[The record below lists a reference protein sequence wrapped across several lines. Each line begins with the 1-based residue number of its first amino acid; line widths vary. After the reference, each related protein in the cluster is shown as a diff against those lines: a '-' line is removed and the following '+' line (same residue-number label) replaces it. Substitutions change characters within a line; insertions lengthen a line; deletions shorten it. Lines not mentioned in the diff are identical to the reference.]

1 MRQAALLIAVVWP
14 LAACS
19 QEPEVD
25 VKNAS
30 VGEVAQQVG
39 QAGTTESFV
48 RPGKWESSVQFVS
61 MDAPGMPESARSMIQ
76 QMNDRRQVYTTCL
89 KPDDVKKPKE
99 DFFAGNQDG
108 NCRYD
113 HFKMGGGKIDA
124 VMRCSQDG
132 ATQVMKMTGDYS
144 PEAYAMQMAMKSEGG
159 PGGVQD
165 MTMNMR
171 VDARRVGECDG
182 KDAD

>member
-1 MRQAALLIAVVWP
+1 MRQALLLTAAVLS
-14 LAACS
+14 LAACNS
-19 QEPEVD
+19 EPEVEAT
-25 VKNAS
+25 NAS
-30 VGEVAQQVG
+30 VGEVAQQVS

-61 MDAPGMPESARSMIQ
+61 MDAPGMPESARSMIR
-76 QMNDRRQVYTTCL
+76 QMNDRRQVFTTCL
-89 KPDDVKKPKE
+89 KPDDVRKPKE
-99 DFFAGNQDG
+99 DFFAGNKDG

-124 VMRCSQDG
+124 VMRCNQSG
-132 ATQVMKMTGDYS
+132 ATQVMKLTGDYS
-144 PEAYAMQMAMKSEGG
+144 PEAYAMQMAMKSSGA
-159 PGGVQD
+159 PSGVHD